1 MTDRRRAK
9 THRRGR
15 SGVTI
20 VFVIVLALVAAA
32 CSGNRSTAKPAT
44 TSPGSGTGPTTA
56 SVVDTSTCP
65 SANDTT
71 GVTGDTITIGTS
83 VAQSGTYAPFSAIL
97 DGEQAYIDYTN
108 AKGGVTVAGK
118 QYKIKLIAKDDGYV
132 ASRTV
137 TNVNSLLTDDH
148 VFALLNVVGT
158 KNNLAIRDLVNRE
171 CVPDLFAASGA
182 TQWGNHK
189 FPWLIGSEL
198 VPYPLEVKRFVE
210 YLKATKPD
218 ATIAVLKANDDFGQS
233 YADTLTQLVKGTNLK
248 IVKTEQYDSTGAE
261 VKTQVNN
268 LAATKADVF
277 FLGATL
283 LACPA
288 GLSAAAAA
296 GWHPITYM
304 SGTCVSKVLF
314 SIAGPPAN
322 GVFSVTPLLDPAD
335 PKNVNLPAMTLYK
348 TQVAKYKPKA
358 DTSDGIV
365 GYGWTTGALLV
376 KTLESAKKLD
386 RGSVMEA
393 ARTLKDVSGVGLQIP
408 AAKWNTS
415 ADDWFIGETF
425 QFIKYDATAGHTDAV
440 RAAHER
446 RRQDRRADAGRAHQP
461 VAISEVAS
469 AATMRSRAS
478 GLVTT
483 SRPLASRAS
492 RGSARA
498 ARCRRRTD

>member
-1 MTDRRRAK
+1 
-9 THRRGR
+9 
-15 SGVTI
+15 
-20 VFVIVLALVAAA
+20 VFVVVVALVAGA

-44 TSPGSGTGPTTA
+44 TSPSGSTGATSS

-65 SANDTT
+65 TQNDTT
-71 GVTGDTITIGTS
+71 GVNGDTITIGTS

-97 DGEQAYIDYTN
+97 DGEQAYLDYTN
-108 AKGGVTVAGK
+108 AQGGVEVAGK
-118 QYKIKLIAKDDGYV
+118 KYKIKLVAKDDAYV
-132 ASRTV
+132 ASKTV
-137 TNVNSLLTDDH
+137 TNVQSLLTDDK
-148 VFALLNVVGT
+148 VFALFNVVGT

-182 TQWGNHK
+182 TQWGNHE

-218 ATIAVLKANDDFGQS
+218 ATIALLKANDDFGQS
-233 YADTLTQLVKGTNLK
+233 YADTLTQLVKGTQLK

-261 VKTQVNN
+261 VDTQVNN
-268 LAATKADVF
+268 LASTKADVF
-277 FLGATL
+277 FLAAAL

-288 GLSAAAAA
+288 ALSAAANA
-296 GWHPITYM
+296 GWHPIIYM

-314 SIAGPPAN
+314 SVAGPAADK
-322 GVFSVTPLLDPAD
+322 VFSVTPLLDPAD
-335 PKNVNLPAMTLYK
+335 PKNANDPAMKLYK
-348 TQVAKYKPKA
+348 AQVAKYKPKA
-358 DTSDGIV
+358 DLLDGIV

-425 QFIKYDATAGHTDAV
+425 QFVQWDATAGHTN
-440 RAAHER
+440 
-446 RRQDRRADAGRAHQP
+446 P
-461 VAISEVAS
+461 VAG
-469 AATMRSRAS
+469 
-478 GLVTT
+478 GL
-483 SRPLASRAS
+483 
-492 RGSARA
+492 
-498 ARCRRRTD
+498 TDDDGKTAELTPEELINQ

>member
-1 MTDRRRAK
+1 MIDRRRVN
-9 THRRGR
+9 RRRRTR
-15 SGVTI
+15 SAAAVA
-20 VFVIVLALVAAA
+20 FALVVALVGAA

-44 TSPGSGTGPTTA
+44 TSPGTGTGTTTP

-65 SANDTT
+65 TQNDTT
-71 GVTGDTITIGTS
+71 GVTGNTITIGTS

-118 QYKIKLIAKDDGYV
+118 KYKIKLVAKDDAYV

-137 TNVNSLLTDDH
+137 TNVNSLLTDSH

-210 YLKATKPD
+210 YLKATKPN
-218 ATIAVLKANDDFGQS
+218 ATIALLKANDDFGQS
-233 YADTLTQLVKGTNLK
+233 YADTLTQLVKGTQLK

-261 VKTQVNN
+261 VTTQVNN

-288 GLSAAAAA
+288 ALSAAAAA

-314 SIAGPPAN
+314 SIAGAAAN

-335 PKNVNLPAMTLYK
+335 PKNASNPAMQLYK
-348 TQVAKYKPKA
+348 AQIAKDKPKA
-358 DTSDGIV
+358 DVLDGIV

-386 RGSVMEA
+386 RASVMEA
-393 ARTLKDVSGVGLQIP
+393 ARTLTDVSGVGLEIP
-408 AAKWNTS
+408 AAKWNTN
-415 ADDWFIGETF
+415 ANDWFIGETF
-425 QFIKYDATAGHTDAV
+425 QFIKWDATAGHTD
-440 RAAHER
+440 
-446 RRQDRRADAGRAHQP
+446 P
-461 VAISEVAS
+461 VAG
-469 AATMRSRAS
+469 
-478 GLVTT
+478 GLTNDDGKT
-483 SRPLASRAS
+483 AQLTPAELINQ
-492 RGSARA
+492 
-498 ARCRRRTD
+498 

>member
-1 MTDRRRAK
+1 MIGRRAN
-9 THRRGR
+9 RRTRAR
-15 SGVTI
+15 SGV
-20 VFVIVLALVAAA
+20 VIALAVVLALVAAA
-32 CSGNRSTAKPAT
+32 CSGNRSTAKPPT
-44 TSPGSGTGPTTA
+44 TSPSGSSGPTSS

-65 SANDTT
+65 SQNDTT
-71 GVTGDTITIGTS
+71 GVSGNTITIGTS

-97 DGEQAYIDYTN
+97 DGEQSYIDYTN
-108 AKGGVTVAGK
+108 ANGGVTVAGK
-118 QYKIKLIAKDDGYV
+118 KYKIKLVAKDDAYV

-137 TNVNSLLTDDH
+137 TNVQSLLNDDH
-148 VFALLNVVGT
+148 VFALFNVVGT

-189 FPWLIGSEL
+189 YPWLIGSEL

-210 YLKATKPD
+210 YLKATKPN
-218 ATIAVLKANDDFGQS
+218 ATIALLKANDDFGQS
-233 YADTLTQLVKGTNLK
+233 YADTLTQLVKGTQLK

-261 VKTQVNN
+261 VDTQVNN
-268 LAATKADVF
+268 LASTKADVF
-277 FLGATL
+277 FLAAAL

-288 GLSAAAAA
+288 ALSAAANA

-314 SIAGPPAN
+314 SIAGPAAN

-335 PKNVNLPAMTLYK
+335 PKNASQPAMQLYK

-358 DTSDGIV
+358 DLLDGIV

-386 RGSVMEA
+386 RASVMEA
-393 ARTLKDVSGVGLQIP
+393 ARTLKDATGVGLQIP

-415 ADDWFIGETF
+415 PDDWFIGETF
-425 QFIKYDATAGHTDAV
+425 QFVKWDATAGHTDPV
-440 RAAHER
+440 GPLTTDDGKTAALTPAELIN
-446 RRQDRRADAGRAHQP
+446 Q
-461 VAISEVAS
+461 
-469 AATMRSRAS
+469 
-478 GLVTT
+478 
-483 SRPLASRAS
+483 
-492 RGSARA
+492 
-498 ARCRRRTD
+498 